1 MRDDRRP
8 TERWI
13 RANIRRCSAQGIYA
27 AVARRGETR
36 RGTVLLKL
44 NMIEA
49 GCRVLSQ
56 LRDMDGGLGWLAA
69 FDGKLVPEAEA
80 DAYIDRAVRRDPD
93 LWVVEIKD
101 RLGRNVFGGE
111 VL

>member
-49 GCRVLSQ
+49 G
-56 LRDMDGGLGWLAA
+56 
-69 FDGKLVPEAEA
+69 
-80 DAYIDRAVRRDPD
+80 
-93 LWVVEIKD
+93 
-101 RLGRNVFGGE
+101 
-111 VL
+111 